1 MSEASRDDL
10 IQSVMRKARDADCR
24 IFDVRFTDLPG
35 TWQHFS
41 MPIDKLEDSVFE
53 DGLGFDGS
61 SVRGFQQIQ
70 ESDMLVFPDPS
81 TAFVDPTLEVP
92 TLVMTAIS
100 VIQSLMKP
108 TPVIHGTLPARPSST
123 CWIAE

>member
-41 MPIDKLEDSVFE
+41 MPIDKLEDSIFE

-70 ESDMLVFPDPS
+70 DCLLYTSPS
-81 TAFVDPTLEVP
+81 PRD
-92 TLVMTAIS
+92 
-100 VIQSLMKP
+100 
-108 TPVIHGTLPARPSST
+108 
-123 CWIAE
+123 

>member
-41 MPIDKLEDSVFE
+41 MPIDKLEDSIFE

-61 SVRGFQQIQ
+61 SVRGFQ
-70 ESDMLVFPDPS
+70 
-81 TAFVDPTLEVP
+81 
-92 TLVMTAIS
+92 
-100 VIQSLMKP
+100 
-108 TPVIHGTLPARPSST
+108 
-123 CWIAE
+123 